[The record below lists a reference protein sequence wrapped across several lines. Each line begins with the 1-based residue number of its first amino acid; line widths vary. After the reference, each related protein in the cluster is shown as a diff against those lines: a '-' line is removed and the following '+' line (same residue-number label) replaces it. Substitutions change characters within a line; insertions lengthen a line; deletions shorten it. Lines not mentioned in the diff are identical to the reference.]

1 MCCSASRRRDSM
13 SASKKRPSSPRLSPQ
28 ARERLWSERTRRP
41 LDRLGEG
48 REGGGHVLLLRM
60 FSEPNLRRF
69 LLIVLG
75 LEFERVPDGA
85 APQGRALR
93 RWYAQDA
100 WSMPEI
106 AINNR
111 DNADGAWEEP
121 LQRPARTSASAPL
134 RRVGSPSSV
143 CGRCLAPRSP
153 RIPNGDGRD
162 GSGRMAPSRK
172 PRKTCAT
179 SCDRRRRP
187 LRRLFRRVPA

>member
-1 MCCSASRRRDSM
+1 MLLGFAPARLDERVQEAAQQPSLRVRRHESGYGLR
-13 SASKKRPSSPRLSPQ
+13 
-28 ARERLWSERTRRP
+28 RTGRP

-106 AINNR
+106 PINNR
-111 DNADGAWEEP
+111 DNAGGAWKE
-121 LQRPARTSASAPL
+121 PL
-134 RRVGSPSSV
+134 RRPAEPPPRP
-143 CGRCLAPRSP
+143 RCVAWVLLHLSAA
-153 RIPNGDGRD
+153 DV
-162 GSGRMAPSRK
+162 
-172 PRKTCAT
+172 
-179 SCDRRRRP
+179 
-187 LRRLFRRVPA
+187 LRREAPGSRTATDVTAPGAWRRAENPEKSVQRRATGAGARCAACFRRVPA

>member
-1 MCCSASRRRDSM
+1 
-13 SASKKRPSSPRLSPQ
+13 
-28 ARERLWSERTRRP
+28 
-41 LDRLGEG
+41 
-48 REGGGHVLLLRM
+48 M

-111 DNADGAWEEP
+111 DNADGASEDP
-121 LQRPARTSASAPL
+121 PTAGPNLRLGPAASRGLSFICLRPMSCAE
-134 RRVGSPSSV
+134 
-143 CGRCLAPRSP
+143 
-153 RIPNGDGRD
+153 
-162 GSGRMAPSRK
+162 K
-172 PRKTCAT
+172 PQ
-179 SCDRRRRP
+179 DPERRRT
-187 LRRLFRRVPA
+187 